1 MKVVSEPVRVSSFR
15 SKHLRRGLIG
25 AALLLG
31 MLDPLW
37 ACPEGQQEHA
47 RSGECEPIPGWVDP
61 SSSQGAVTGLAG
73 FTSEKIE
80 LDASELATNET
91 ASLEVITHRF
101 DGLNCWFRLIRI
113 DTGDGWQIP
122 IAVGVLAVV
131 EGRIS
136 LNGHWLTGGYANSDS
151 LSAAQ
156 IVVDE
161 QGGLVGSLE
170 VFHNFGDA
178 GGVPP
183 EPAWVDLAKSEGNLD
198 NESSSMEIGLPI
210 DGWADGRLDL
220 RSCGNEIEPAPA
232 VPAALADAEKG
243 EDWLW
248 RDVRTVLP
256 VNGTDRAIRFSLM
269 VEFAGSAMVPT
280 EVYFHF
286 DHRVLP
292 SIDIDRMRSCAPH
305 WQVKEK
311 KGRRRIYL
319 GMPTYLYSAHCIFTE
334 LEPNDQAVV
343 QAVIDHIDEIIYEG
357 TRGDD
362 DAAYWAG
369 VAEMLVKYSDRIISP

>member
-1 MKVVSEPVRVSSFR
+1 MKVASELMREPSIRTKPLR
-15 SKHLRRGLIG
+15 SWLGG
-25 AALLLG
+25 AVLLLA
-31 MLDPLW
+31 MLGPLW

-47 RSGECEPIPGWVDP
+47 RSGECEPIPGWVGP
-61 SSSQGAVTGLAG
+61 SSSQGGLTGLAG

-80 LDASELATNET
+80 LDASELAASEK

-113 DTGDGWQIP
+113 DTGDGWQDP

-131 EGRIS
+131 EGKVR
-136 LNGHWLTGGYANSDS
+136 LNGHWLTGGYANPES
-151 LSAAQ
+151 LSSAQ

-161 QGGLVGSLE
+161 QGRLVGDLE
-170 VFHNFGDA
+170 VFHHFGDA

-183 EPAWVDLAKSEGNLD
+183 EPVWVDLSTSEGNLGID
-198 NESSSMEIGLPI
+198 LSTMEIGLPI
-210 DGWADGRLDL
+210 DGSTDGRLDL
-220 RSCGNEIEPAPA
+220 RSCGNEIEPVPV

-269 VEFAGSAMVPT
+269 VDFAGSAMVPT

-292 SIDIDRMRSCAPH
+292 SIDIDTMRYCAPH